1 MQSSIASW
9 RGLKCV
15 CGLKTARYI
24 TNITKRSGV
33 INSVLALPFW
43 FPDFPHWAHL
53 TCEK

>member
-15 CGLKTARYI
+15 RGLKTARYI
-24 TNITKRSGV
+24 TNITKRSG
-33 INSVLALPFW
+33 VLALPFW

-53 TCEK
+53 TFEK